1 VYRNYH
7 NLNSAIAI
15 RGVHVDFNQETATVT
30 AGAGVTQASQP
41 QREADET
48 RNKAEGNIRVLSGK
62 FHRRDSAL
70 HPTQKKRHERAMQK
84 ARNEFLSRFHF
95 DEQKALEPCPEL
107 V

>member
-1 VYRNYH
+1 MH
-7 NLNSAIAI
+7 L
-15 RGVHVDFNQETATVT
+15 DFGGETATVT
-30 AGAGVTQASQP
+30 AGAGITQESQP

-48 RNKAEGNIRVLSGK
+48 KNKAEGNIRVLSGK
-62 FHRRDSAL
+62 FQRRDLAL

-84 ARNEFLSRFHF
+84 VRNEFLSRFHF